1 MPSFQKSA
9 ALLVLA
15 PVLLGACATKGY
27 VRNQVAAE
35 AAARDSAITVERNA
49 RTAEIAAL
57 RTDLEG
63 LRKDFGARIAQVED
77 GLRFAMPV
85 TFAYDDANVR
95 PEDQA
100 ALTRFATVAQKYY
113 PGSTITIEGFADPAG
128 SARYNLQL
136 SERRAESVKAFLT
149 QQGLDGTLLKT
160 FAMGEQRQ
168 VVSGASKDEPGADRN
183 RRVVFVIES
192 AGALPTGN
200 VALVTP
206 EG

>member
-1 MPSFQKSA
+1 MPSFQKGLA
-9 ALLVLA
+9 ALVVA

-57 RTDLEG
+57 RTDLES

-85 TFAYDDANVR
+85 TFAYNDANVR

-128 SARYNLQL
+128 SSRYNMQL
-136 SERRAESVKAFLT
+136 SERRAESVKSFLT

-168 VVSGASKDEPGADRN
+168 VVSGAAKDDPGADRN

-192 AGALPTGN
+192 AGALPGN